1 MQEQKQ
7 KSEPQIIRLV
17 RTQEDLKSVKF
28 EDYERIV
35 VAIKNQEKDGNAVAR
50 MLFQQDIRGY
60 QIQCRKTNGI
70 KELGFASKPY
80 VEYRKMS
87 DYQQLPAISQ
97 TTIQRK
103 PSCEMPRPVRPMSV
117 EEIAEFCAAMP
128 PGIGEEEYCA
138 RVIDYLEDGGD
149 DSGAIFLFSNSR

>member
-50 MLFQQDIRGY
+50 MLFQQDL
-60 QIQCRKTNGI
+60 NGI
-70 KELGFASKPY
+70 
-80 VEYRKMS
+80 
-87 DYQQLPAISQ
+87 I
-97 TTIQRK
+97 
-103 PSCEMPRPVRPMSV
+103 
-117 EEIAEFCAAMP
+117 
-128 PGIGEEEYCA
+128 
-138 RVIDYLEDGGD
+138 
-149 DSGAIFLFSNSR
+149 